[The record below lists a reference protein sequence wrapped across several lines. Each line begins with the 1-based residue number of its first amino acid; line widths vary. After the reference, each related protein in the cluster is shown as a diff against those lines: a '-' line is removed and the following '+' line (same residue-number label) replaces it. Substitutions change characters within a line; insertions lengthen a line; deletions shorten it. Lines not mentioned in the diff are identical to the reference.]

1 MDRSSVCTASE
12 PPARSCPRWPT
23 SRPCSGTPARA
34 HARWRAR
41 SAALNAPAARTDP
54 APNQRE
60 RPTQRRVSHMGLR
73 RTAFASGPQV
83 KRPGF
88 PLRHGAPRKLVWQCF
103 MKRLC
108 ASHGARTP
116 SFASGIPALAA
127 TESGRSCYRA
137 ATQPRDSQDKSP
149 ANPFALFAAPEPQ
162 NACSRLHFRGGSY
175 LRPLIGETGFE
186 PATARPPAGCAT
198 RLRHSPWQKQAGDG
212 NRTRPRSLEGFCAA
226 TTLRPHAQDPILP
239 ACPARRARP
248 EAEQAKPPPSE
259 APGPAKAQ
267 GATAATATA
276 TVAPPPGPRRHRPPA
291 LPGATGRTSC
301 RGRRPVS
308 PPSR

>member
-1 MDRSSVCTASE
+1 MGRSSVCTASE
-12 PPARSCPRWPT
+12 PPARSSPRWPT
-23 SRPCSGTPARA
+23 SHLYSDTPARA
-34 HARWRAR
+34 HARWRGR
-41 SAALNAPAARTDP
+41 SAALNARAARTDP
-54 APNQRE
+54 APNPRE

-116 SFASGIPALAA
+116 SFASGIPPLAA

-198 RLRHSPWQKQAGDG
+198 RLRHSPWPFTYKRATGIE
-212 NRTRPRSLEGFCAA
+212 PALEAWKAPVQPQHLARKPFLLILSAA
-226 TTLRPHAQDPILP
+226 TLSAPLSAPLLTCRPS
-239 ACPARRARP
+239 P
-248 EAEQAKPPPSE
+248 EAARDQ
-259 APGPAKAQ
+259 
-267 GATAATATA
+267 
-276 TVAPPPGPRRHRPPA
+276 
-291 LPGATGRTSC
+291 TSC
-301 RGRRPVS
+301 PVRHPVS
-308 PPSR
+308 PWRR